1 MKGGMISMKTW
12 NGPDIVSLDVQKTMS
27 SITPKEEFD
36 GVQYDFFKSED
47 NPNGDAFRHDI
58 CS

>member
-1 MKGGMISMKTW
+1 MKTW